1 VKQLDG
7 RGAAPSR
14 RPERRH
20 GLARGGSASEPRKRP
35 SVSLL
40 KNRKLS
46 DDWHAHAWI
55 LSHCWPEQL
64 SESRILQPAQPTWM

>member
-7 RGAAPSR
+7 RGAAPPR

-20 GLARGGSASEPRKRP
+20 GLARGGSATEPRKRP

-40 KNRKLS
+40 NATRRGIVSRKF
-46 DDWHAHAWI
+46 DGNGFRVAYV
-55 LSHCWPEQL
+55 
-64 SESRILQPAQPTWM
+64 

>member
-7 RGAAPSR
+7 RWAASPR

-20 GLARGGSASEPRKRP
+20 GLARSGSITEPRKRP
-35 SVSLL
+35 SVSLR
-40 KNRKLS
+40 KKIKLS